1 MDRDSQPAGS
11 LRTIPGLPRAR
22 LGGGE
27 SRRRRRRK
35 SHPPAGGRRSRHP
48 AVSPQPRR
56 SACPFSLWRSTGRRR
71 RMTIENRD
79 VKAGTRLM
87 ARYKG
92 QEHSADVV
100 ETEAG
105 IRYRL
110 ASGKEY
116 KSPSAAGSAIMGGN
130 ACNGWRFWSLVNGV
144 ATPAKPKKESK
155 RSGPKHANGKGLIRK
170 MDDGRYFCSSC
181 MDAFEAPAGVDPI
194 VCPQGHS
201 LEQMT
206 QFVSAEYQA

>member
-48 AVSPQPRR
+48 AVSTQPRR
-56 SACPFSLWRSTGRRR
+56 GACPFSLRRSTGRRR

-79 VKAGTRLM
+79 VKTGTKLV

-92 QEHSADVV
+92 QEHSAEVV

-110 ASGKEY
+110 ADGKDF
-116 KSPSAAGSAIMGGN
+116 KSPSAAGSAIMGEKD
-130 ACNGWRFWSLVNGV
+130 CNGWRFWSLANG
-144 ATPAKPKKESK
+144 ASKPAKAAKTGRE
-155 RSGPKHANGKGLIRK
+155 AN
-170 MDDGRYFCSSC
+170 
-181 MDAFEAPAGVDPI
+181 
-194 VCPQGHS
+194 
-201 LEQMT
+201 
-206 QFVSAEYQA
+206 